1 MSTIVSRLTGYI
13 RPQTAEEWHEKN
25 ERLLEEYRKASTL
38 GYGREAEA
46 KLEELRWHLEER

>member
-1 MSTIVSRLTGYI
+1 MSVIVTCLKGYI

-25 ERLLEEYRKASTL
+25 ERLLEEYRRASTL

-46 KLEELRWHLEER
+46 KLEELRRHLEAR